1 MPASQKPK
9 VTLWEFFQSL
19 GKTFML
25 PVALLSFCGIM
36 LGIGSSLSS
45 RDVIS
50 LLPFLGH
57 PACQLLFTWMSKV
70 GSFAFSFLPVMFAIA
85 IPLGMARDNK
95 GVAAFSGFVGFAV
108 LNLATNF
115 YLTASGVLPSSDPL
129 VLKAHN
135 IQNVLG
141 IQSIDT
147 GILGAVLVGII
158 VYLLH
163 ERFNTIRLPDALAF
177 FGGTRFVPI
186 ITTLTLGV
194 CGLVVP
200 LIWPWFAAG
209 INGLGWVIN
218 GAGAF
223 GPMIFG
229 SGERLLLP
237 FGLHHI
243 LVALIRFTDAGGT
256 LDVCG
261 HSVSGALTIFQAQLS
276 CPTTHGFAEST
287 TRFLSQGKMPA
298 FLGGLPGAAL
308 AMYHCAKP
316 ENRHKIKGLL
326 ISGVVAC
333 VVGGTTEPIEFL
345 FLFVAPFLYLIHAI
359 LTGLGF
365 TVMALLGV
373 TIGNTDGNIIDF
385 VVFGILHGTATKW
398 YLVPLVAAIW
408 FAAYYAIFRF
418 AILRFNIKT
427 PGRDSDNAG
436 SAAHAS
442 SGTVGQSGYNVPAIL
457 SALGGAGNIVSLDNC
472 ITRLRLSVAD
482 ISKVD
487 DAALKENRAIGV
499 VRLNAHGLQVVI
511 GPQVQSVKDEL
522 DSLIA
527 ASRPAAELSG
537 ATHV

>member
-1 MPASQKPK
+1 MPAAKKPK
-9 VTLWEFFQSL
+9 ITLWEFFQSL

-45 RDVIS
+45 RDVIT
-50 LLPFLGH
+50 LLPFLGQ
-57 PACQLLFTWMSKV
+57 PIFQLLFTWMSKV

-85 IPLGMARDNK
+85 IPLGMARENK

-115 YLTASGVLPSSDPL
+115 YLTSAGILPTVDPA
-129 VLKAHN
+129 VLKANN
-135 IQNVLG
+135 IQNILG

-147 GILGAVLVGII
+147 GILGAVIVGVI

-186 ITTLTLGV
+186 VTTVVLGL
-194 CGLVVP
+194 CGLVIP

-229 SGERLLLP
+229 TGERLLLP

-243 LVALIRFTDAGGT
+243 LVALIRFSEAGGT

-276 CPTTHGFAEST
+276 CPTTHGFAESA

-373 TIGNTDGNIIDF
+373 TIGNTDGNVIDF

-398 YLVPLVAAIW
+398 YLVPLVAAVW

-418 AILRFNIKT
+418 SILRFNIKT
-427 PGRDSDNAG
+427 PGRENDSPLA
-436 SAAHAS
+436 
-442 SGTVGQSGYNVPAIL
+442 SGTPGTVVGKSGYNVPAIL
-457 SALGGAGNIVSLDNC
+457 AALGGGENIVSLDNC
-472 ITRLRLSVAD
+472 ITRLRLSVND
-482 ISKVD
+482 MSKVD
-487 DAALKENRAIGV
+487 DAALKANRAIGV
-499 VRLNAHGLQVVI
+499 VHLNEHNLQVVI

-522 DSLIA
+522 DSLISRNPPVTPLQG
-527 ASRPAAELSG
+527 AS
-537 ATHV
+537 HV

>member
-1 MPASQKPK
+1 MPASHKQK

-45 RDVIS
+45 RDVIT
-50 LLPFLGH
+50 LMPFLGH
-57 PACQLLFTWMSKV
+57 SSFQLLFTWMSKI

-85 IPLGMARDNK
+85 IPLGMARENK

-115 YLTASGVLPSSDPL
+115 YLTTAGILPSSDPL
-129 VLKAHN
+129 VLKSNN
-135 IQNVLG
+135 IQNILG

-147 GILGAVLVGII
+147 GILGAVIVGII

-163 ERFNTIRLPDALAF
+163 ERFSTIRLPDALAF

-186 ITTLTLGV
+186 ITTVVLGL
-194 CGLVVP
+194 CGLLIP
-200 LIWPWFAAG
+200 LIWPFFAAG
-209 INGLGWVIN
+209 INGLGRIIN
-218 GAGAF
+218 SAGAF

-243 LVALIRFTDAGGT
+243 LVALIRFTEAGGT

-261 HSVSGALTIFQAQLS
+261 REVSGALTIFQAQLS
-276 CPTTHGFAEST
+276 CPTTQGFAESA

-308 AMYHCAKP
+308 AIYHCAKP

-345 FLFVAPFLYLIHAI
+345 FLFVAPYLYLIHAV

-373 TIGNTDGNIIDF
+373 TIGNTDGNVIDF

-398 YLVPLVAAIW
+398 YWVPVIAGLW
-408 FAAYYAIFRF
+408 FAVYYAIFRF
-418 AILRFNIKT
+418 SIQRFNIKT
-427 PGRDSDNAG
+427 PGRESE
-436 SAAHAS
+436 SAAAMATTAS
-442 SGTVGQSGYNVPAIL
+442 SNVGKSGYDVVAIL
-457 SALGGAGNIVSLDNC
+457 AALGGKENIVSLDNC
-472 ITRLRLSVAD
+472 ITRLRLSVNEM
-482 ISKVD
+482 SKVD
-487 DAALKENRAIGV
+487 DALLKANRAIGV
-499 VRLNAHGLQVVI
+499 VHLNEHNLQVVI

-522 DSLIA
+522 ESLIA
-527 ASRPAAELSG
+527 NS
-537 ATHV
+537 

>member
-1 MPASQKPK
+1 MPASRKQR

-45 RDVIS
+45 HDVTT
-50 LLPFLGH
+50 LLPALGN
-57 PACQLLFTWMSKV
+57 PILQLIFTWMSKV

-85 IPLGMARDNK
+85 IPLGLARENK

-115 YLTASGVLPSSDPL
+115 YLTASGVLPTVDPV
-129 VLKAHN
+129 VLKANN
-135 IQNVLG
+135 IQMILG

-147 GILGAVLVGII
+147 GILGAVIVGVI
-158 VYLLH
+158 VYVLH
-163 ERFNTIRLPDALAF
+163 ERYNTIRLPDALAF

-186 ITTLTLGV
+186 VTTVVL
-194 CGLVVP
+194 GLVGLIIP
-200 LIWPWFAAG
+200 LIWPFFAAG
-209 INGLGWVIN
+209 INGLGRLIQD
-218 GAGAF
+218 AGVF

-243 LVALIRFTDAGGT
+243 LVALIRFTEAGGT

-261 HSVSGALTIFQAQLS
+261 REVSGALTIFQAQLS
-276 CPTTHGFAEST
+276 CPTTRGFSESAT
-287 TRFLSQGKMPA
+287 QFLSQGKMPA

-345 FLFVAPFLYLIHAI
+345 FLFVAPFLYIIHAI

-365 TVMALLGV
+365 TIMSVLGV

-398 YLVPLVAAIW
+398 YLVPIVAAIW

-418 AILRFNIKT
+418 SIIRFNIKT
-427 PGRDSDNAG
+427 PGRESDSMP
-436 SAAHAS
+436 SAAPVS
-442 SGTVGQSGYNVPAIL
+442 SNSKSGYNVPVML
-457 SALGGAGNIVSLDNC
+457 SALGGADNIISLDNC
-472 ITRLRLSVAD
+472 ITRLRMSVHD
-482 ISKVD
+482 MSLVD
-487 DAALKENRAIGV
+487 DATLKANRAIGV
-499 VRLNAHGLQVVI
+499 VHLNDHNLQVVI
-511 GPQVQSVKDEL
+511 GPQVQSVKDEMEQ
-522 DSLIA
+522 LIREA
-527 ASRPAAELSG
+527 ASHATSEPAM
-537 ATHV
+537 V